1 MHSAKLFISH
11 AFEDKEGFVE
21 PLAHALRDVGYE
33 VWYDKFVL
41 TIGDSLLRKISEGLT
56 QADFGIVVLSKHF
69 FTKKWPQAELDGLFS
84 LETVERKVVLP
95 IWKDVTEVEVKAFSP
110 ILASKLAAMAS
121 HGVPA
126 VVDEIKRAVET
137 TRTVEKFSAIDNAL
151 SRFRSLDQRVSGS
164 KRAQQLARCEEGV
177 QIVRNAIT
185 SALASLKNQLETF
198 GESSEAMT
206 FSVAPQKTGNQ
217 ELTVWCPY
225 RVRLCIRYSQE
236 YNNSL
241 TEAGLCFYL
250 AHSNFGEIDGSSERD
265 VVRRFILR
273 PDFDHTLK
281 LVWRDEERAL
291 TTEQLVAF
299 VLNELAEE
307 IDIHHNEAEANKQH

>member
-1 MHSAKLFISH
+1 
-11 AFEDKEGFVE
+11 
-21 PLAHALRDVGYE
+21 
-33 VWYDKFVL
+33 
-41 TIGDSLLRKISEGLT
+41 
-56 QADFGIVVLSKHF
+56 
-69 FTKKWPQAELDGLFS
+69 
-84 LETVERKVVLP
+84 
-95 IWKDVTEVEVKAFSP
+95 
-110 ILASKLAAMAS
+110 
-121 HGVPA
+121 
-126 VVDEIKRAVET
+126 
-137 TRTVEKFSAIDNAL
+137 
-151 SRFRSLDQRVSGS
+151 
-164 KRAQQLARCEEGV
+164 
-177 QIVRNAIT
+177 
-185 SALASLKNQLETF
+185 LASLKNQLETF

>member
-1 MHSAKLFISH
+1 MEAAKLFISH
-11 AFEDKEGFVE
+11 ASEDKEDFVE
-21 PLAHALRDVGYE
+21 PLAHALSDAGFE

-41 TIGDSLLRKISEGLT
+41 TMGDSLLRKISEGLN

-95 IWKDVTEVEVKAFSP
+95 IWKDVTEVDVKAFSP

-126 VVDEIKRAVET
+126 VVDEIKRAVDT
-137 TRTVEKFSAIDNAL
+137 TRTVEKFSAIENAL

-164 KRAQQLARCEEGV
+164 KRAQQLGSSEEGV
-177 QIVRNAIT
+177 QIVRDAIK
-185 SALASLKNQLETF
+185 SALASLKDQFETI
-198 GESSEAMT
+198 GQSAEAMKFT
-206 FSVAPQKTGNQ
+206 VDPRKSGDQ
-217 ELTVWCPY
+217 ELTVSCPY
-225 RVRLCIRYSQE
+225 RVRLWMRYYQQ
-236 YNNSL
+236 YTNSL

-250 AHSNFGEIDGSSERD
+250 AHSKFGVIDPSSERD
-265 VVRRFILR
+265 VVRKFILR

-281 LVWRDEERAL
+281 LVWRDDERSL
-291 TTEQLVAF
+291 TTEQLVVF

-307 IDIHHNEAEANKQH
+307 IAEHHAEAEAKKQL

>member
-1 MHSAKLFISH
+1 MEAAKLFISH
-11 AFEDKEGFVE
+11 ASEDKEDFVE
-21 PLAHALRDVGYE
+21 PLAHALCDAGFE

-41 TIGDSLLRKISEGLT
+41 TMGDSLLRKISEGLN

-95 IWKDVTEVEVKAFSP
+95 IWKDVTEADVKAFSP

-126 VVDEIKRAVET
+126 VVDEIKRAVDT
-137 TRTVEKFSAIDNAL
+137 TRTVEKFSAIENAL

-164 KRAQQLARCEEGV
+164 KRAQQLGSSEEGV
-177 QIVRNAIT
+177 RIVREAVESAIGT
-185 SALASLKNQLETF
+185 LKKQLETL
-198 GESSEAMT
+198 GQSSESMKFNLDPKSGWNAI
-206 FSVAPQKTGNQ
+206 SAS
-217 ELTVWCPY
+217 CPF
-225 RVRLCIRYSQE
+225 RVRLSMSYR
-236 YNNSL
+236 NHVTNSL
-241 TEAGLCFYL
+241 CEAILFFIL
-250 AHSNFGEIDGSSERD
+250 AHGKQGWIDESTDRD
-265 VVRRFILR
+265 VVRKYILR

-281 LVWRDEERAL
+281 LVWRDEERSL

-299 VLNELAEE
+299 VLKELAEE
-307 IDIHHNEAEANKQH
+307 IAEHHAEAEAKKQL